1 MFPNQV
7 TTLAELHTRE
17 LDERIRQSRPAVQ
30 VGQAPR
36 ARREVGAIRK
46 NAGWTLVQIG
56 LRIAA
61 PASR

>member
-7 TTLAELHTRE
+7 TTLARLYTRE
-17 LDERIRQSRPAVQ
+17 LDERARPTM
-30 VGQAPR
+30 QAGRAPKPR
-36 ARREVGAIRK
+36 GEVGTIRK

>member
-7 TTLAELHTRE
+7 TTLARLYTRE
-17 LDERIRQSRPAVQ
+17 QNE
-30 VGQAPR
+30 R
-36 ARREVGAIRK
+36 ARQPRQIMRAGHASKPRGEVSAIRK

>member
-7 TTLAELHTRE
+7 TTLARLYTRE
-17 LDERIRQSRPAVQ
+17 QDERAGQPRQVRQSGRASK
-30 VGQAPR
+30 PR
-36 ARREVGAIRK
+36 GEVGTIRK

>member
-1 MFPNQV
+1 MFPNQAN
-7 TTLAELHTRE
+7 TLARLYTRE
-17 LDERIRQSRPAVQ
+17 LDERARQPRPTM
-30 VGQAPR
+30 QAGRAPKPR
-36 ARREVGAIRK
+36 GEVGAIRK

>member
-7 TTLAELHTRE
+7 TTLARLYTRE
-17 LDERIRQSRPAVQ
+17 LDECARQPRPAMHSGRASRPR
-30 VGQAPR
+30 G
-36 ARREVGAIRK
+36 EVSTIRK

-61 PASR
+61 SASR

>member
-7 TTLAELHTRE
+7 STLARLYARE
-17 LDERIRQSRPAVQ
+17 LNERPRQHMQVRRGPRSR
-30 VGQAPR
+30 GQ
-36 ARREVGAIRK
+36 GTIRK

-61 PASR
+61 QDGR